1 MGECVC
7 QFRHELRRSDV
18 ALRRQAV
25 QVHVTGPFRLLCVIQ
40 DGGFHGC
47 VWVSAI
53 GGCCDCACCDD
64 IRTIVHDF
72 CWQFLQQMEVFLSIV
87 GCGAGGRELRLRRL
101 KPLAWVLG
109 KKCWHDAYGYMCFGD
124 GGVGRRHGGGR
135 GGGCEKGMCVCAKF
149 AMLRWL
155 ITQSGLLGGH

>member
-1 MGECVC
+1 M
-7 QFRHELRRSDV
+7 
-18 ALRRQAV
+18 
-25 QVHVTGPFRLLCVIQ
+25 QVHVAGPFRLLCVIQ

-53 GGCCDCACCDD
+53 GGCCDCACGDD
-64 IRTIVHDF
+64 IRTIVHDL

-109 KKCWHDAYGYMCFGD
+109 EKCWHDAYGYMCFGD
-124 GGVGRRHGGGR
+124 GGIGRGHGGGR
-135 GGGCEKGMCVCAKF
+135 GGECKKGMCVCVQNLF
-149 AMLRWL
+149 ILRWL
-155 ITQSGLLGGH
+155 LTQLGLLGGY